1 MNKRFIEKL
10 AISALLGGALW
21 AAPLSVQAADESSQ
35 VLMLRRVFA
44 TSVEYWPDILKTETK
59 LLDKSFFERIEARLK
74 WSIDN
79 GQIEDAVRFAYVGDL
94 AGRIVNHKTTYR
106 MQMAQLF
113 RKIGNY
119 SMAMDVIN
127 NVCITEPDNNDAI
140 FYRASLL
147 QDGGDNVHCYKA
159 YEELAKKNY
168 RRAECYYRMSLL
180 ELQRDEIEMAHNH
193 LKDCLKLDPKH
204 NDAKKVLSKLEAA
217 LAKATFIP
225 QSGDPGSALPVASA
239 GQIPIATSDASKA
252 MALANDANKALQDG
266 SVSEA
271 KDLYNRALELD
282 SKSAQA
288 MIGRGFVAYRNGDVE
303 EALLNF
309 TAASQCVKQPDANL
323 EHYLGCCY
331 ERRYDLN
338 KNPRDL
344 ESARAHFQSCQKID
358 PNHPLVTLDLERIA
372 NK

>member
-44 TSVEYWPDILKTETK
+44 TSVEYWPDILKKDTK

-147 QDGGDNVHCYKA
+147 QDGGDNVRIVLLGSPGISASMVPKV
-159 YEELAKKNY
+159 
-168 RRAECYYRMSLL
+168 RAP
-180 ELQRDEIEMAHNH
+180 N
-193 LKDCLKLDPKH
+193 
-204 NDAKKVLSKLEAA
+204 
-217 LAKATFIP
+217 
-225 QSGDPGSALPVASA
+225 
-239 GQIPIATSDASKA
+239 
-252 MALANDANKALQDG
+252 
-266 SVSEA
+266 SEA
-271 KDLYNRALELD
+271 NLVAATPDEDARLAVAKGNTLVATPHARE
-282 SKSAQA
+282 
-288 MIGRGFVAYRNGDVE
+288 IPFHRGRKGSHCE
-303 EALLNF
+303 
-309 TAASQCVKQPDANL
+309 KQV
-323 EHYLGCCY
+323 
-331 ERRYDLN
+331 RRRGN
-338 KNPRDL
+338 
-344 ESARAHFQSCQKID
+344 A
-358 PNHPLVTLDLERIA
+358 
-372 NK
+372 